1 MNLKLT
7 QHRKTYSFWVLLHH
21 PLENKITS
29 KSTSKNNTNNTKGK
43 LGNQKSSFF
52 CNFTRFLPILRS
64 SIATWRMA
72 RFISVQT
79 SDWSWGLML
88 VSSFWRTTWAAEPGV
103 TSQAPICHGILPQVQ
118 HMLTKSCRYLQSP
131 DTYVDLYGW
140 WFQAGW
146 KQHDEYELE
155 KKTWH
160 QEPGNPWEP
169 SVPGTEYDGLTAQRT
184 LSRNCWLN
192 HNFWKLDASPCELN
206 LWGSCWGRKLTGHRT
221 SQT

>member
-29 KSTSKNNTNNTKGK
+29 KSTSKNNTNNTRCK
-43 LGNQKSSFF
+43 LGKTSSFF
-52 CNFTRFLPILRS
+52 CTLARFLPILRS

-88 VSSFWRTTWAAEPGV
+88 VSSFWRTTWADEPGV
-103 TSQAPICHGILPQVQ
+103 TSQAPVCHGIF
-118 HMLTKSCRYLQSP
+118 MLTNSCRYLQSP

-140 WFQAGW
+140 LFQVGW

-155 KKTWH
+155 K
-160 QEPGNPWEP
+160 
-169 SVPGTEYDGLTAQRT
+169 
-184 LSRNCWLN
+184 
-192 HNFWKLDASPCELN
+192 
-206 LWGSCWGRKLTGHRT
+206 
-221 SQT
+221 